1 VHKLSAARI
10 HPLTTQTLPEVL
22 TVRSADIPRTEDASP
37 ALGLPVRRTRRSR
50 VSWLRTLP
58 LLARHIARSMPW
70 VTLVSGCLTG
80 TAVLALMAQNARSSQ
95 APLDHTAVRV
105 AFLPAVAALA
115 FVLNAPFRPVT
126 QTTPVPAW
134 VTPAGYL
141 LLATPVLAATG
152 WVQLRLMDHSM
163 PAASAARAPAVYPLI
178 AVLTGWCAVTVT
190 AAACAQRSRYA
201 NLGGAVA
208 APISFAAIT
217 LSWFLPATGKWLNE
231 PPAPPATMHGVTI
244 TWYAIAAAAL
254 VVTGVAMQDQWYRY
268 ARIPRRRA
276 RRTA

>member
-1 VHKLSAARI
+1 VHKLSAARN
-10 HPLTTQTLPEVL
+10 HPLTTQTLSEVL
-22 TVRSADIPRTEDASP
+22 TVRSANISRTEGAPP
-37 ALGLPVRRTRRSR
+37 ALGLSTRRTRRSR

-70 VTLVSGCLTG
+70 VTLASGCLVG
-80 TAVLALMAQNARSSQ
+80 TAVLALMAQNARNSQ
-95 APLDHTAVRV
+95 VPLDHSAVHL
-105 AFLPAVAALA
+105 AFLPAVAVLA
-115 FVLNAPFRPVT
+115 FVLNAPFRPLT
-126 QTTPVPAW
+126 QATPVPAW

-141 LLATPVLAATG
+141 LLATPVLAATC

-163 PAASAARAPAVYPLI
+163 PAGSVARAPAVYPLI
-178 AVLTGWCAVTVT
+178 ALLTGWCAVTVT
-190 AAACAQRSRYA
+190 IAACVQRSRYA

-208 APISFAAIT
+208 APVSFAAIT

-244 TWYAIAAAAL
+244 TWYAIAAAAW
-254 VVTGVAMQDQWYRY
+254 VVTCVAMQDQWYRY
-268 ARIPRRRA
+268 ARVLRRRP

>member
-1 VHKLSAARI
+1 VHKLSAARN
-10 HPLTTQTLPEVL
+10 HPLMTQILSEVL
-22 TVRSADIPRTEDASP
+22 TVRSANIPHAEGAPP
-37 ALGLPVRRTRRSR
+37 ALGLPIRGTRRSR
-50 VSWLRTLP
+50 VSWLRMLAP
-58 LLARHIARSMPW
+58 LARHIARSMPW
-70 VTLVSGCLTG
+70 VTLASGCLVG
-80 TAVLALMAQNARSSQ
+80 TAALALMAQNARNSQ
-95 APLDHTAVRV
+95 APLDHSAVHI
-105 AFLPAVAALA
+105 AFLPAVAVLA

-141 LLATPVLAATG
+141 LLAAPVLAATC

-163 PAASAARAPAVYPLI
+163 PAGSVAHAPAVYPLI
-178 AVLTGWCAVTVT
+178 ALLTGWCAVTVT
-190 AAACAQRSRYA
+190 IAACAQRSRYA

-208 APISFAAIT
+208 APIGFAVIT

-244 TWYAIAAAAL
+244 SWYAIAAAAL
-254 VVTGVAMQDQWYRY
+254 VVTCVAMQDQWYRY
-268 ARIPRRRA
+268 ARVVRRWP

>member
-1 VHKLSAARI
+1 MHKLSAARN
-10 HPLTTQTLPEVL
+10 HLLTTQTLSEVL
-22 TVRSADIPRTEDASP
+22 TVRSANIPQAEGAPP
-37 ALGLPVRRTRRSR
+37 ALGLPIRRTRRSR

-58 LLARHIARSMPW
+58 LLARHTARSMPW
-70 VTLVSGCLTG
+70 ATLASGCLAG
-80 TAVLALMAQNARSSQ
+80 TAALALMAQNARHSQ
-95 APLDHTAVRV
+95 APLDHSAVHV
-105 AFLPAVAALA
+105 AFLPAVAVLA

-126 QTTPVPAW
+126 QATPVPAW

-141 LLATPVLAATG
+141 LLATPVLAATCWG
-152 WVQLRLMDHSM
+152 QLRLMDYSR
-163 PAASAARAPAVYPLI
+163 PAASVARAPAVYPLI
-178 AVLTGWCAVTVT
+178 ALLTGWCVVTVMI
-190 AAACAQRSRYA
+190 AACAQRSRYA

-244 TWYAIAAAAL
+244 TWYAIAAVAS
-254 VVTGVAMQDQWYRY
+254 VVTCVAMQDQWYRY
-268 ARIPRRRA
+268 ARVLRRWP